1 MCDTGFFGSTG
12 RFMKGSLK
20 YSLMLVL
27 TALIW
32 GSAFVAQSEG
42 MDHVGPMTFICIR
55 FIIGGLFLIPIISI
69 FDSRKKKE
77 DITPWSDK
85 SLIKGGVICGVFLF
99 LAASLQQIGIKY
111 TVVGKA
117 GFITAFY
124 IVLVPIFS
132 LFLKKK
138 PGKYIW
144 VSVVI
149 AVAGLYLLCIEPGS
163 GFDLQVADL
172 LLFACAVLFSFQIMA
187 ADKYAPMV
195 DPLKLASIE
204 FLVTGVLGIV
214 PMILEK
220 PTLSD
225 IAGAWLPLGYAAFF
239 SSGIAY
245 TLQMVAQRRVKPAV
259 ASLLMS
265 LESVFSVIFG
275 FIILREILT
284 IRQGI
289 GCIIMFVAIVIAQFE
304 PKGSGK

>member
-1 MCDTGFFGSTG
+1 
-12 RFMKGSLK
+12 MKGSLK
-20 YSLMLVL
+20 YSLLLVL

-111 TVVGKA
+111 TAVGKA

-163 GFDLQVADL
+163 GFDLKAADL

-220 PTLSD
+220 PILSD

-245 TLQMVAQRRVKPAV
+245 TLQMVAQSRVKPAV

-275 FIILREILT
+275 FIILHEVLT
-284 IRQGI
+284 VRQGV

-304 PKGSGK
+304 PKGSEK